1 MSEKKQQSLEKAF
14 KNAGEGIKATAT
26 ERNMR
31 IHIVMAIIALAAGLL
46 LRVDWIGIAVIEACI
61 ALVMGLECVN
71 TAIEAVVD
79 LASPEYHD
87 LAKTAKDAAAGA
99 VLIAAIGSVLV
110 GLMLYIPAILALI
123 E

>member
-1 MSEKKQQSLEKAF
+1 MSEKKQQSLEKAC